1 MKIATATDDGK
12 TISRH
17 FGRAAYYLVLTVEND
32 RIVRHEKRDKPGHD
46 EFSKREPGRRKASH
60 GQGREARSHH
70 AEMIAAIRD
79 CQVVLSR
86 GMGWGAYERLKA
98 YDITPIITEIADIEG
113 AVRAYLDGTI
123 IDHRERL
130 H

>member
-1 MKIATATDDGK
+1 MEIAAATDDGK

-17 FGRAAYYLVLTVEND
+17 FGRAAYYMVLTVEND
-32 RIVRHEKRDKPGHD
+32 RITGREKRDKPGH
-46 EFSKREPGRRKASH
+46 EQFSQREPGRRKAPH
-60 GQGREARSHH
+60 GQGREAQSRHT
-70 AEMIAAIRD
+70 EMIAPIRD

-98 YDITPIITEIADIEG
+98 HDITPIITDIADIEE

-123 IDHRERL
+123 IDHKERL

>member
-1 MKIATATDDGK
+1 MR
-12 TISRH
+12 S
-17 FGRAAYYLVLTVEND
+17 
-32 RIVRHEKRDKPGHD
+32 EKLDKVGHKQ
-46 EFSKREPGRRKASH
+46 FSKKRSDRRKASH
-60 GQGREARSHH
+60 GHGREAQSRHT
-70 AEMIAAIRD
+70 EMITPIRD

-98 YDITPIITEIADIEG
+98 YNITPIITDIADIEE

-123 IDHRERL
+123 IDHTERL

>member
-1 MKIATATDDGK
+1 MKIAAATDDGK

-32 RIVRHEKRDKPGHD
+32 RIMRREKRDKPGHD
-46 EFSKREPGRRKASH
+46 KFSKREPGRRKASPA
-60 GQGREARSHH
+60 QGREAQSRH
-70 AEMIAAIRD
+70 AQMIAMIRD
-79 CQVVLSR
+79 CQAVLSR

-98 YDITPIITEIADIEG
+98 HNITPIITDIADIEE

-123 IDHRERL
+123 IDHKERL

>member
-1 MKIATATDDGK
+1 MKIAAATDDGK
-12 TISRH
+12 AISRH

-32 RIVRHEKRDKPGHD
+32 RIVGRERREKIGHEQFNKSERTG
-46 EFSKREPGRRKASH
+46 RKALHS
-60 GQGREARSHH
+60 QGREAQSRH
-70 AEMIAAIRD
+70 AEMIATIRD

-86 GMGWGAYERLKA
+86 SMGWGAYERLKA
-98 YDITPIITEIADIEG
+98 HNITPIITEFADIEE

-123 IDHRERL
+123 VDHKERL

>member
-1 MKIATATDDGK
+1 MKIAAVTDDGK

-17 FGRAAYYLVLTVEND
+17 FGRAPYYMVLTVEND
-32 RIVRHEKRDKPGHD
+32 QIMRREKRDKVGH
-46 EFSKREPGRRKASH
+46 EQFSEREPAGRGALH
-60 GQGREARSHH
+60 GQGAEAQSRH
-70 AEMIAAIRD
+70 AEMIAMIRD

-98 YDITPIITEIADIEG
+98 YNITPIITDIADIEE
-113 AVRAYLDGTI
+113 AVHAYLDGTI
-123 IDHRERL
+123 IDHKERL

>member
-1 MKIATATDDGK
+1 MKIAAVTDDEK

-17 FGRAAYYLVLTVEND
+17 FGRAPYYMVFTVEND
-32 RIVRHEKRDKPGHD
+32 QIIGREKRDKPGH
-46 EFSKREPGRRKASH
+46 EQFSQRESGRRMAPH
-60 GQGREARSHH
+60 GQGEEAQSRH
-70 AEMIAAIRD
+70 AEMIAPIRD

-98 YDITPIITEIADIEG
+98 HNITPIIADIADIEE

-123 IDHRERL
+123 IDHKERL